1 MIESLG
7 LMNFLI
13 FTQYINTNKKN
24 IIKENNINKINNLII
39 EETLHY
45 LSIEMIFE
53 QKKTI
58 LIERIF
64 VRLKIRAIRTK
75 SYHQSPFK
83 INYYFINNKR
93 CKW

>member
-1 MIESLG
+1 LIESLG

-53 QKKTI
+53 QKKKNHT
-58 LIERIF
+58 
-64 VRLKIRAIRTK
+64 
-75 SYHQSPFK
+75 Y
-83 INYYFINNKR
+83 
-93 CKW
+93 